1 MGLKTTMDAYTEM
14 MQPID
19 DDTAIVRLL
28 NHLRAYSLKH
38 RDALGYPVGAT
49 TLPAWDITNNLVEK
63 AKRWM
68 VGRYSKGLPLTFREM
83 LDLAVLIDDAVA
95 EAEIEDIG
103 FWGMDAWNDHKEMI
117 EGMVAAKFT
126 PQPI

>member
-1 MGLKTTMDAYTEM
+1 M

-19 DDTAIVRLL
+19 DDTAIARLL

-68 VGRYSKGLPLTFREM
+68 VGRYSKGLPLTFREV
-83 LDLAVLIDDAVA
+83 LDLAVLIDDAVD
-95 EAEIEDIG
+95 EAEGVEG
-103 FWGMDAWNDHKEMI
+103 LWGMDAWNENKEKI
-117 EGMVAAKFT
+117 AGIVAAKFT
-126 PQPI
+126 PQS